1 MHRILKRRIIIKLIV
16 NKFDNINCYIVTIW
30 IIKKENRVIIIS
42 LKSTRNKKSPSLLQ
56 IIKVGDLLN
65 FKTMIFWQLFL
76 KFFL

>member
-1 MHRILKRRIIIKLIV
+1 MHRILKRRIIIKLIA

-56 IIKVGDLLN
+56 IIKVGDLLS